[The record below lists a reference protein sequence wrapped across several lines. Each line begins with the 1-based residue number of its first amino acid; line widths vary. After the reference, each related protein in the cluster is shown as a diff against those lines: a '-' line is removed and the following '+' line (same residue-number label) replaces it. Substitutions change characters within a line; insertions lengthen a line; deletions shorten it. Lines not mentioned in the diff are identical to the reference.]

1 MSESAPGFSIANLNE
16 VEDLAPKF
24 GNDAVGEARFANEQL
39 GTTDTGVAFHRI
51 KPNQR
56 QGFGHRHEKAEE
68 VYVVLGGS
76 GRIALG
82 EEVHELGPM
91 DAIRIAP
98 EVIRAVEAGPEGLE
112 LLAFGPRHQGDGEIL
127 PGWWPGQG

>member
-1 MSESAPGFSIANLNE
+1 MSEAASGYVVLNLNE

-24 GNDAVGEARFANEQL
+24 GNDEVGEARFANEQL
-39 GTTDTGVAFHRI
+39 DTAQTGVAFHRI
-51 KPNQR
+51 KPNKR
-56 QGFGHRHEKAEE
+56 QGFGHRHHEAEE
-68 VYVVLGGS
+68 VYVVIGGT

-82 EEVHELGPM
+82 EEVVEVGPM

-112 LLAFGPRHQGDGEIL
+112 LLAFGPRRKGDGEML
-127 PGWWPGQG
+127 PGWWPGD